1 MKLTETEA
9 RIRARMGRLGIDEA
23 DLEEQFVRGTGGGGQ
38 KINKTSSCVVLK
50 HLPSGKVIHCQ
61 RGRSRAANRLY
72 ARDELCDRIESERE
86 AARLEKK
93 QERERKRR
101 RNRPRPAG
109 VKRRILKSKRHQGE
123 KKRLRRKP
131 GRDD

>member
-1 MKLTETEA
+1 MSLSETEA
-9 RIRARMGRLGIDEA
+9 RIRERMERLGINEA
-23 DLEEQFVRGTGGGGQ
+23 DLEEQFVKGTGSGGQ

-61 RGRSRAANRLY
+61 RGRSRAANRLH
-72 ARDELCDRIESERE
+72 ARDELCDRIETEKTAERF
-86 AARLEKK
+86 RKK

-109 VKRRILKSKRHQGE
+109 VKKRMLKSKRLRGE
-123 KKRLRRKP
+123 VKKLRRKP
-131 GRDD
+131 SRDD